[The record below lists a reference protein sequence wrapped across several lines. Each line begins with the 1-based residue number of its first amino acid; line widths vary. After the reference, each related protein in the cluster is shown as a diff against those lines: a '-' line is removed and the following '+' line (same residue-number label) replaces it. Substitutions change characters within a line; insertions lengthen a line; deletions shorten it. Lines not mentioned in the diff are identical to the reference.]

1 MKKLM
6 IALLGL
12 VTLISCQNNE
22 YRAEFEK
29 NTETAKA
36 YFKLHESEDAQAM
49 FEYLHPD
56 MEWHMPVYGTPLV
69 GIDEV
74 KAALQGYQDAFDDM
88 SFVAD
93 YWLPGVN
100 TDTGVPDGSTRV
112 YGTWNATHSET
123 GVRVALTAY
132 HSFEF
137 KDGKIHRGGD
147 WFDLGGMMNFI
158 AQEASANADTED
170 AAMDQE

>member
-1 MKKLM
+1 MKRLM
-6 IALLGL
+6 ILLL
-12 VTLISCQNNE
+12 AIVTLISCQNND

-36 YFKLHESEDAQAM
+36 YFKLHESENSAAM

-56 MEWHMPVYGTPLV
+56 IEWHMPVYGAPLA
-69 GIDEV
+69 GLNEV
-74 KAALQGYQDAFDDM
+74 KAAVQGYQDAFEDM
-88 SFVAD
+88 SFIAD

-100 TDTGVPDGSTRV
+100 TETGVPDGSTRV

-123 GVRVALTAY
+123 GKKVALTAY

-137 KDGKIHRGGD
+137 KDGKIFRGGD

-158 AQEASANADTED
+158 METPDEEVNSE
-170 AAMDQE
+170 ME